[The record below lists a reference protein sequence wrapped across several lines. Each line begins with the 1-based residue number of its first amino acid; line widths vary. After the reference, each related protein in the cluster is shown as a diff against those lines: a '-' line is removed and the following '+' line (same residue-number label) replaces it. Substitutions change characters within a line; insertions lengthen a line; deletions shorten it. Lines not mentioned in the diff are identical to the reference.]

1 MFAPGYKGTSFY
13 VDEQSVADGNLITAG
28 STGALLWAKQII
40 EHLGVFQADKLESW
54 YEYFST
60 GKPEHF
66 FALMQTLPPQ
76 ILRRNKQRKACF
88 GSSRNRQQAQMQN
101 ANFLMQ
107 KTSEID

>member
-1 MFAPGYKGTSFY
+1 MCAICMAPASLAGTRLLGNRPHTSNGPGFLEMFAPGYKGTSFY

-66 FALMQTLPPQ
+66 FALMQTLP
-76 ILRRNKQRKACF
+76 
-88 GSSRNRQQAQMQN
+88 SSNSASQ
-101 ANFLMQ
+101 
-107 KTSEID
+107 